1 MQQNRRTVTLALG
14 GVRSGKSRYAL
25 NYAQRFSRVTFVA
38 TAQASDEEMAEK
50 IRRHRLERPESWR
63 TIEEPVDLAGAIDV
77 AGVCDLVLI
86 DCLTVFA
93 GNLLGLAAD
102 DSAAHIDRFLAALRR
117 TPTSIVLVSNEV
129 GSGVVP
135 AYPSGRQFR
144 DLLGELNQKV
154 AAIADNVV
162 LMIAGLPL
170 ALKGSIEAT
179 A

>member
-170 ALKGSIEAT
+170 TLKGSIEA
-179 A
+179 AA

>member
-170 ALKGSIEAT
+170 ALKGSIEA
-179 A
+179 AA

>member
-93 GNLLGLAAD
+93 GNLLGLTAD

-170 ALKGSIEAT
+170 ALKGSIEA
-179 A
+179 AA

>member
-38 TAQASDEEMAEK
+38 TAQVSDEEMAEK

-170 ALKGSIEAT
+170 ALKGSIEA
-179 A
+179 AA

>member
-86 DCLTVFA
+86 DCFTVFA

-170 ALKGSIEAT
+170 ALKGSIEA
-179 A
+179 AA

>member
-170 ALKGSIEAT
+170 ALKGAVEAT

>member
-102 DSAAHIDRFLAALRR
+102 ESTAHIERFLAALRR

-170 ALKGSIEAT
+170 ALKGSIEA
-179 A
+179 AA